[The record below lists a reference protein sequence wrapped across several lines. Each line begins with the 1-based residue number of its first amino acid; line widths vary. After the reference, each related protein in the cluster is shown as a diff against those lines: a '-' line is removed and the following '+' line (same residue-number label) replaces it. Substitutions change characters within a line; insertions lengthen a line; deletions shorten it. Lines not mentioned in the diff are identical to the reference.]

1 MKKVIYIGGPTG
13 VGKSEIGVKLA
24 KKINGEIISCDAFQ
38 VYKYMNIGTNKIKK
52 DEMEGIPHHLIDI
65 IDPNEEFSSGLY
77 KEIALKKIDE
87 IINKGKMPIIV
98 GGTGLYL
105 RTLLYFDPPEKDDTI
120 RKNLLE
126 RVNKEGLDS
135 LYEELKRVD
144 PEYANKISKNDK
156 KRIVRALE
164 VFYIYNKPFST
175 FQNMIER
182 FDSIKIALIMDRKL
196 LYEKIKDRVERMFER
211 GFVEEVKY
219 INEKFGFSK
228 TSIKAIGYEEVLKY
242 LKGEINITTCKNEII
257 KKTKEYARKQI
268 IWLRKEKDII
278 FINIENKDSEKV
290 VDEILEIVR
299 NRWKIS

>member
-13 VGKSEIGVKLA
+13 VGKSEVGVHLA

-52 DEMEGIPHHLIDI
+52 EEMEGIPHHLIDI
-65 IDPNEEFSSGLY
+65 VNPNEEFSSGLY

-87 IINKGKMPIIV
+87 ILDKGKLPIIV

-105 RTLLYFDPPEKDDTI
+105 RTLLYFEPPSKDEKI
-120 RKNLLE
+120 RNFLLE
-126 RVNKEGLDS
+126 RERNEGLES
-135 LYEELKRVD
+135 LYNELKKVD
-144 PEYANKISKNDK
+144 PLYANKISKNDK

-164 VFYIYNKPFST
+164 VYYIYQKPFST
-175 FQNMIER
+175 FQSMIER
-182 FDSIKIALIMDRKL
+182 FDSLKFALIMDRKL
-196 LYEKIKDRVERMFER
+196 LYEKIERRVENMFER
-211 GFVEEVKY
+211 GFIDEVKF

-228 TSIKAIGYEEVLKY
+228 NSIKAIGYEEVLKY
-242 LKGEINITTCKNEII
+242 LKGEIDLESCKNEIV

-278 FINIENKDSEKV
+278 FINVDNKDSEIV
-290 VDEILEIVR
+290 ANEILEIVR
-299 NRWKIS
+299 NRWKI